1 MEGKEFVCVCVMIPY
16 LGMELTQD
24 YPATE
29 RKGKEENRSTEDE
42 LHQLRKSQSQC
53 ASQSLRERENLLL
66 RAIFCSYVN
75 TH

>member
-1 MEGKEFVCVCVMIPY
+1 MEGKDFVCVCVMIPY

-29 RKGKEENRSTEDE
+29 RKGKEENCSTEDE

-53 ASQSLRERENLLL
+53 ASQSLRERE
-66 RAIFCSYVN
+66 RSYCYVLYFAVM
-75 TH
+75 